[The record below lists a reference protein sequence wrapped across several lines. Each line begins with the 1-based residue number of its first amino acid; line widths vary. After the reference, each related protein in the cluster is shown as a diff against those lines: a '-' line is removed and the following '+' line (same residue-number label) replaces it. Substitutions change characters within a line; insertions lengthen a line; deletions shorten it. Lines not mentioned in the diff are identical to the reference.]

1 MPSLSRAFA
10 AAVLTLCASLAG
22 AAEPKVVNVY
32 NWSDYIAED
41 TLENF
46 TRKTGIKVTYDV
58 YDANETLEAKLL
70 AGRSGYDVIF
80 PSAQPF
86 AQRHVASGVYRP
98 LDRAKL
104 PHYKNLDPE
113 ILKALEKVDPGNRH
127 VVPYM
132 WGTTGIGYNVAKV
145 REVLG
150 DKAPVDSLRLLFDPE
165 VVSKLAGCGVTLM
178 DDEAEAFGAALI
190 YLGKSANTTDPKD
203 LEAAAD
209 LIMKVRPHIRYF
221 HSSQYIND
229 LANGDVCVAQGYS
242 GDVLQARDRAEE
254 AGNDVEV
261 GYSIP
266 KEGAILWF
274 DVMAIPSD
282 APHPDNAHAF
292 IDFLLRPDVIAD
304 VTNYVSYANANLAA
318 TKLVDEE
325 IRNDPSIYPPKLVRA
340 RLVTSEVPPAEI
352 QRLRTRTWTRV
363 KTGR

>member
-10 AAVLTLCASLAG
+10 AATLALCASLAG

-86 AQRHVASGVYRP
+86 AQRHIASGVYRP

-113 ILKALEKVDPGNRH
+113 ILKALEKVDPGNQH

-150 DKAPVDSLRLLFDPE
+150 EKAPVDSLRMLFDPE

-190 YLGKSANTTDPKD
+190 YLGKNPNTTDSKD
-203 LEAAAD
+203 IEAAAE
-209 LIMKVRPHIRYF
+209 LITKVRPHIRYF

-274 DVMAIPSD
+274 DVMAIPKD

-292 IDFLLRPDVIAD
+292 IDYLLRPDVIAD
-304 VTNYVSYANANLAA
+304 ITNYVSYANANPAA

-325 IRNDPSIYPPKLVRA
+325 IRNDPSIYPPKLVRS